1 MSRLNFERALQA
13 ILRFEGGY
21 VDHPADPGGATNMGI
36 TQGTLAAW
44 RGKRVTKPEVH
55 ALSRAEAA
63 MIYRARYWDAV
74 RGDELPSGLDL
85 ALFDLAVNSGVARA
99 VRLLQ
104 RALHLKQDGRIG
116 KHTLARIT
124 AGDTAELI
132 HALCD
137 ERRAF
142 LKALS
147 TFPVF
152 GRGWMARVAAIETL
166 ALAMAPAPGASPAA
180 PPSPPTSALHP
191 AKSQETTMDTT
202 KSLLASRT
210 LWANAIGLLAVGLSA
225 FGFNTGALDVGA
237 LTDQIFQGVAAGSFV
252 ISSLF
257 RVLASKRL
265 M

>member
-13 ILRFEGGY
+13 VLRFEGGY

-36 TQGTLAAW
+36 TQTTLADW
-44 RGKRVTKPEVH
+44 RGRRVSKAEVR
-55 ALSRAEAA
+55 ALTRAEAA
-63 MIYRARYWDAV
+63 AIYRARYWSAI
-74 RGDELPSGLDL
+74 RGDDLPSGLDL
-85 ALFDLAVNSGVARA
+85 ALFDLAVNSGVSRA

-104 RALHLKQDGRIG
+104 RVLNLKQDGRIG
-116 KHTLARIT
+116 VRTLAAVAASETT
-124 AGDTAELI
+124 ALI
-132 HALCD
+132 RALCD

-147 TFPVF
+147 TFAVF
-152 GRGWMARVAAIETL
+152 GRGWMARVVTIETL
-166 ALAMAPAPGASPAA
+166 AASMALAPGTALA
-180 PPSPPTSALHP
+180 PPPTTL
-191 AKSQETTMDTT
+191 AKPQENTMDTT

-225 FGFNTGALDVGA
+225 FGFNTSALDAGV